1 MNSHVLLV
9 PEEKL
14 GVVVLTN
21 SLTPISSLLA
31 YRAVDTLLGTAAKD
45 FSQEALAEFRK
56 SSDEFRARIKKVTT
70 PVAEGTKP
78 SHALADYA
86 GKFRC
91 PMYGDATVSV
101 EGDSLVLS
109 FQPYKALVAELKH
122 LHYDTFSIHWK
133 KADIAWFEGG
143 TAHFVADSRG
153 KFQRIE
159 FDVPNDDLW
168 FHEIKLQR
176 RPD

>member
-1 MNSHVLLV
+1 MNSHVLMV

-21 SLTPISSLLA
+21 SLTPIANMLA
-31 YRAVDTLLGTAAKD
+31 YRAVDTMMGVSQKD
-45 FSQEALAEFRK
+45 YSQEGLAEFKK
-56 SSDEFRARIKKVTT
+56 SMEVFQARITTVTT

-78 SHALADYA
+78 SHAISDYA

-91 PMYGDATVSV
+91 PMYGDATVAV
-101 EGDSLVLS
+101 DGEKLVLS
-109 FQPYKALVAELKH
+109 FLPYKALVAELTH
-122 LHYDTFSIHWK
+122 LHYDTFTIKWK

-143 TAHFVADSRG
+143 TVHFVADSRG
-153 KFQRIE
+153 KLQRIE
-159 FDVPNDDLW
+159 LDIPNDDLW

-176 RPD
+176 LP